1 MGKHDKYFV
10 KPFDWGERDLV
21 HHKMK
26 GGVSDI
32 GPLHAFL
39 NKKMVEGA
47 DLNVFVHYM
56 DIKPGEAPDY
66 VAVHTHDVSQAYVF
80 PTEGLKFEVILG
92 DEKYT
97 VDSPA
102 TVFIPPGLKHN
113 LKMLE
118 GKGIEVCIL
127 RTGWYE

>member
-1 MGKHDKYFV
+1 MGKYDKYFV
-10 KPFDWGERDLV
+10 KPIDWGERDLV
-21 HHKMK
+21 NHNMK
-26 GGVSDI
+26 GVADI
-32 GPLHAFL
+32 GPLHLFL
-39 NKKMVEGA
+39 NKEMVEGA

-66 VAVHTHDVSQAYVF
+66 VPVHTHDVSQAYVF

-102 TVFIPPGLKHN
+102 TVFIPAGLKHN

-127 RTGWYE
+127 RKGLYE